1 MPAMNTII
9 LADGRGVTT
18 DAGAKTVNI
27 GVCTQMSELISGY
40 PGNIDSIR
48 QRMVEHPVFTAIR
61 DIHDLRIFM
70 EAHVFAVWDFMSLVK
85 RLQRDL
91 TCIEVPW
98 LPPRDR
104 HAAQLINQIVLGEET
119 DIDPSGEPVSHLELY
134 LGAMREVGAKTAR
147 FELFQTALANGA
159 TLTGAF
165 DAAAVAPFIRE
176 FTGHTLQIAGK
187 APLLTVMANF
197 FYGRED
203 VIPRM
208 FSSLLEKWRIGADQA
223 PLFVYYLKRH
233 IEVDSDQ
240 HGPAAKA
247 ILVAATADDAQCGL
261 QVLTAA
267 RQSIEAR
274 IRLWDGLL
282 ASLNEWK
289 QARAAAPAARSS
301 STSAAVR
308 QKVLSHDRG

>member
-1 MPAMNTII
+1 MI
-9 LADGRGVTT
+9 
-18 DAGAKTVNI
+18 
-27 GVCTQMSELISGY
+27 
-40 PGNIDSIR
+40 
-48 QRMVEHPVFTAIR
+48 EHPVFTAIR
-61 DIHDLRIFM
+61 DVRSLRLFM

-104 HAAQLINQIVLGEET
+104 QAAQLINQIVLGEET

-134 LGAMREVGAKTAR
+134 LGAMREVGANTET
-147 FELFQTALANGA
+147 FELFQAALANGA
-159 TLTGAF
+159 TLAEAF
-165 DAAAVAPFIRE
+165 DRAAVAPFIRE
-176 FTGHTLQIAGK
+176 FTGYTLQIASR
-187 APLLTVMANF
+187 APLLAVMASF

-208 FSSLLEKWRIGADQA
+208 FSNLLEKWRIGADQV
-223 PLFVYYLKRH
+223 PTFVYYLKRH

-247 ILVAATADDAQCGL
+247 ILAAATAGDPLLGIE
-261 QVLTAA
+261 VLSAA

-274 IRLWDGLL
+274 IRLWDGVLT
-282 ASLNEWK
+282 SLNDGN
-289 QARAAAPAARSS
+289 QAGAAG
-301 STSAAVR
+301 
-308 QKVLSHDRG
+308 L

>member
-1 MPAMNTII
+1 
-9 LADGRGVTT
+9 
-18 DAGAKTVNI
+18 
-27 GVCTQMSELISGY
+27 MSVEIISGCA
-40 PGNIDSIR
+40 GDIASTR
-48 QRMVEHPVFTAIR
+48 QRMIEHPVFTAIR
-61 DIHDLRIFM
+61 DIQDLRIFM
-70 EAHVFAVWDFMSLVK
+70 ETHVFAVWDFMSLVK

-119 DIDPSGEPVSHLELY
+119 DIGPSGEPVSHLELY
-134 LGAMREVGAKTAR
+134 LGAMREVGADAAR

-159 TLTGAF
+159 TLAGAF
-165 DAAAVAPFIRE
+165 DDAAVAPFIRE
-176 FTGHTLQIAGK
+176 FTGQTLQIAGR
-187 APLLTVMANF
+187 APLLTVMASF

-208 FSSLLEKWRIGADQA
+208 FSSLLEKWRIGAEQA

-233 IEVDSDQ
+233 IEVDSDE

-247 ILVAATADDAQCGL
+247 ILAAAIAGDPLRGL
-261 QVLTAA
+261 QVLDAA
-267 RQSIEAR
+267 RLSIEAR

-282 ASLNEWK
+282 TSLNEWK
-289 QARAAAPAARSS
+289 QDGAAAPAARTS
-301 STSAAVR
+301 STSSVGSTSEPR
-308 QKVLSHDRG
+308 FS

>member
-1 MPAMNTII
+1 MSRVIS
-9 LADGRGVTT
+9 D
-18 DAGAKTVNI
+18 DAGD
-27 GVCTQMSELISGY
+27 
-40 PGNIDSIR
+40 IDFMR
-48 QRMVEHPVFTAIR
+48 QRMVEHPVFTAIH
-61 DIHDLRIFM
+61 DIQDLRIFM

-134 LGAMREVGAKTAR
+134 LGAMQEVGANTAR
-147 FELFQTALANGA
+147 FERFQSALANGA
-159 TLTGAF
+159 TLAEAF

-176 FTGHTLQIAGK
+176 FTGHTLEIAGT
-187 APLLTVMANF
+187 APLLAVMASF

-247 ILVAATADDAQCGL
+247 ILAAATDDDALCGL
-261 QVLTAA
+261 QVLSAA

-282 ASLNEWK
+282 TSLSDWK
-289 QARAAAPAARSS
+289 QAGAAVAANSS
-301 STSAAVR
+301 STLSAASTSEPR
-308 QKVLSHDRG
+308 LSRRSA